1 MKTAIVLSLGCP
13 ESRIDAACVQEFLKS
28 NGWSI
33 TDSVSTADLILFSC
47 CGLLGYSEELSNRM
61 IKRLKSSQKNGS
73 RLIVYGCLTRVNPES
88 IRSVYDDVSFESD
101 DLSALASLINVEE
114 PLGCHSPNYLVSEY
128 NLPRTMGS
136 RIREAI
142 SVSSQYFVNKE
153 YRKYYSAIDV
163 ECSNTHYIKV
173 STGCLNSCSY
183 CGVKLSRGTL
193 RSKPIEKVIEEFKVG
208 LERHFTKFALI
219 GTDVGCY
226 GRDQKTN
233 LVQLLHKLVDL
244 PGDYEILIRNVN
256 PEFLIE
262 MLPDFVK
269 VCRSGKIGFL
279 GAAAQSG
286 NNRILQLMQR
296 RYRIEDYKHAVNALK
311 KEFPHIK
318 IRNGVIVGF
327 PGETETEFEDTVQ
340 LIDEVDFDFM
350 ETNMF
355 SPRPGTKAYSLPGAL
370 PRAVIQKR
378 YWRILRKTVQH
389 LRHKCPSIN

>member
-1 MKTAIVLSLGCP
+1 MKTAKVLSLGCP
-13 ESRIDAACVQEFLKS
+13 ESRIDAARMKEFLK
-28 NGWSI
+28 NKGWSI
-33 TDSVSTADLILFSC
+33 TDSVSDADLVLFSC
-47 CGLLGYSEELSNRM
+47 CGLLGYSEKLSFKM
-61 IKRLKSSQKNGS
+61 INRLKSLQKNGS
-73 RLIVYGCLTRVNPES
+73 RLIVFGCLTRVHPES
-88 IRSVYDDVSFESD
+88 IRSVYSDVSFGSD
-101 DLSALASLINVEE
+101 DLSALAVLINAEE
-114 PLGCHSPNYLVSEY
+114 PLGCPVPNYLVPAY
-128 NLPRTMGS
+128 NLPRTMGL
-136 RIREAI
+136 RIKEAI
-142 SVSSQYFVNKE
+142 SVSGHYFVNKE

-163 ECSNTHYIKV
+163 ESPNTHYIKV
-173 STGCLNSCSY
+173 STGCLSSCSY
-183 CGVKLSRGTL
+183 CGVKLSRGAL
-193 RSKPIEKVIEEFKVG
+193 RSKPVEKVVEEFKVG

-226 GRDQKTN
+226 GRDQRTN

-244 PGDYEILIRNVN
+244 PGDYEIRIRNVN
-256 PEFLIE
+256 PEYLIE

-327 PGETETEFEDTVQ
+327 PSETETEFEDTVQ
-340 LIDEVDFDFM
+340 LLDEVDFDFM
-350 ETNMF
+350 ETTMF

-378 YWRILRKTVQH
+378 YWRILRKTVHH